1 MNIDVQAIK
10 NDFPIFNNSNLTYLD
25 NAATTQKP
33 IGVLDAIQSMYSEA
47 NANVHRA
54 IYSLGNEATDR
65 YEKSRATIANFIGAE
80 SEKEVI
86 FTSGATESI
95 NLLSRSV
102 GSKLKPG
109 DEILITEMEHH
120 SNIVPWQ
127 QIAKQTG
134 ATLNF
139 IPISE
144 TGELDIDAPENYFT
158 STTKIVSVT
167 HVSNV
172 LGTINPIK
180 KLVEMAHKQD
190 AILIV
195 DGAQAV
201 PHQKVNVKDLGCDF
215 YVFSGHK
222 MLGPTGIGVLW
233 GKLDRLKEMDPF
245 MGGGEM
251 IETVTMSASTWNS
264 VPYKFEAGTP
274 NFVQAVGLGA
284 AIDYL
289 NNIGMEQ
296 IHYHEKTLTDYA
308 LDKLK
313 MIEGLRIHG
322 SSSNRSGVISFNI
335 KGLHPHDLAHF
346 LNEYNIAVRVGH
358 HCAQPLLSKL
368 GETATARISLYLYN
382 DESDINNFCS
392 ALGEIKSYF

>member
-1 MNIDVQAIK
+1 MGINVQLIK
-10 NDFPIFNNSNLTYLD
+10 NDFPIFNNSNLNYLD

-33 IGVLDAIQSMYSEA
+33 ASVLDAIQSMYSEA

-54 IYSLGNEATDR
+54 IYDLGNKATDR
-65 YEKSRATIANFIGAE
+65 YEKSRATIANFIGAD
-80 SEKEVI
+80 SEKEVV
-86 FTSGATESI
+86 FTSGTTESI
-95 NLLSRSV
+95 NLLSRCL

-134 ATLNF
+134 ASLNF
-139 IPISE
+139 IPISK
-144 TGELDIDAPENYFT
+144 TGELSIDRPKNYFN
-158 STTKIVSVT
+158 SATKIVSVT
-167 HVSNV
+167 HISNV

-180 KLVEMAHKQD
+180 KLVKLAHEQG

-201 PHQKVNVKDLGCDF
+201 PHQKINVKDLGCDF

-222 MLGPTGIGVLW
+222 MLGPTGIGILW
-233 GKLDRLKEMDPF
+233 GKLDKLKEMEPF

-251 IETVTMSASTWNS
+251 IQTVTMSASTWND

-284 AIDYL
+284 AVDYL
-289 NNIGMEQ
+289 TGIGMEK
-296 IHYHEKTLTDYA
+296 IHHHEMSLTSYA
-308 LDKLK
+308 LDKLEK
-313 MIEGLRIHG
+313 IQGLNVHG
-322 SSSNRSGVISFNI
+322 SSALRSGVISFNI
-335 KGLHPHDLAHF
+335 EGIHSNDLAYF
-346 LNEYNIAVRVGH
+346 LNEFNIAVRVGH

-382 DESDINNFCS
+382 DESDIDNFCN
-392 ALGEIKSYF
+392 ALNEIKSYF